1 VSAVVE
7 DDGRGF
13 EAGETREDALGL
25 VGMRERL
32 ALLDG
37 TLTVE
42 SVPGKGTALVAY
54 VPVSAS
60 GEGSSGGD
68 D

>member
-1 VSAVVE
+1 VLASREGGVSAVVE

-13 EAGETREDALGL
+13 APDDVRPDALGL

-32 ALLDG
+32 ALLGG

-42 SVPGKGTALVAY
+42 SKPGQGTALIAY
-54 VPVSAS
+54 VPVA
-60 GEGSSGGD
+60 G
-68 D
+68 

>member
-13 EAGETREDALGL
+13 AETEVRPDALGL

-32 ALLDG
+32 ALAGG
-37 TLTVE
+37 TLAIE
-42 SVPGKGTALVAY
+42 STPGKGTSLVAY
-54 VPVSAS
+54 VPLAS
-60 GEGSSGGD
+60 
-68 D
+68 